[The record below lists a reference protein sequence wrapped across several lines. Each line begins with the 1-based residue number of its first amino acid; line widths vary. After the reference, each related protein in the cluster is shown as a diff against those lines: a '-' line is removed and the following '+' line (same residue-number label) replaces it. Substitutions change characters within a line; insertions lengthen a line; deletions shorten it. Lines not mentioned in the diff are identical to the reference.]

1 MKSAVNGF
9 LVGVLLVLVSF
20 FTAPSALCSTMDT
33 LSFENLTLEVGRGFG
48 DTWNRYAWSME
59 ELGGKVYVGTWSVNL
74 DIAGIISA
82 VSSGDIDLSGT
93 GDPLSLMYK
102 FMKST
107 GGEIWRNDGGTNWE
121 QVYDAESS
129 EVGFRKMVECNGTLY
144 AGSVNSDGCKILY
157 SSTGDNGSWESL
169 TGGPMTNPENVSIRA
184 MIAQDGMLIV
194 GTENNSNTGGE
205 LWVYTGNNT
214 TNNTNNGSSWYQIGA
229 GEFDGDPSVAELAF
243 YGGSLYVGTWDFDDK
258 FKLFQ
263 ISKPETNGDNGSIV
277 TLNSAGCIIT
287 DVTPIFDGFDD
298 LSNLGVMKLIEYDGK
313 LYLGTVNYENGFTL
327 LCTEDTSDREGWK
340 VITTNGLGDPSNA
353 YSWAMEEW
361 NGKLYLGTFNDGLYS
376 GIYDPVPIPLDGRGQ
391 LWCSADGENWSQVV
405 DDGFGSR
412 FNYGIRTMTVTSDNR
427 LVLGTASNFI
437 IPDPSILD
445 PYFMSMLSNIDGVD
459 VTALSAQLASICTDN
474 WIGAEVWAT
483 KNGSQAPVPEPAT
496 ILLLG
501 IGLAGLAKF
510 RIRFNKG

>member
-1 MKSAVNGF
+1 MMKSAVNGF
-9 LVGVLLVLVSF
+9 LVGSLLVLVSF
-20 FTAPSALCSTMDT
+20 FIAPSAQCSTMDT
-33 LSFENLTLEVGRGFG
+33 LSFENLTQDVGRGFG

-59 ELGGKVYVGTWSVNL
+59 ELGGKVYVGTWSVSL
-74 DIAGIISA
+74 DIAGIFSA
-82 VSSGDIDLSGT
+82 VSSGDIDFSGT
-93 GDPLSLMYK
+93 GDPLSLMYT

-121 QVYDAESS
+121 QVYDAEPD
-129 EVGFRKMVECNGTLY
+129 EVGFRKMVTVEHDGTQTLY
-144 AGSVNSDGCKILY
+144 VGSVNSEGCKILY
-157 SSTGDNGSWESL
+157 SSTGNETDWDTLE
-169 TGGPMTNPENVSIRA
+169 GGPMDNPENVSIRA

-194 GTENNSNTGGE
+194 GTENNSNSGGE
-205 LWVYTGNNT
+205 LWVYNP
-214 TNNTNNGSSWYQIGA
+214 NNTNGATVNGSEWCQIGA
-229 GEFDGDPSVAELAF
+229 GEFDGDPSLAELAF
-243 YGGSLYVGTWDFDDK
+243 YNGELYVGTWDFDDK
-258 FKLFQ
+258 FKLF
-263 ISKPETNGDNGSIV
+263 KVCEADGGYNVN
-277 TLNSAGCIIT
+277 
-287 DVTPIFDGFDD
+287 DVTPIFDGCDD
-298 LSNLGVMKLIEYDGK
+298 LSNLGVMKLIEYDGR

-327 LCTEDTSDREGWK
+327 LCTEDTSDRNGWT

-361 NGKLYLGTFNDGLYS
+361 NDKLYLGTFNDGLFS

-391 LWCSADGENWSQVV
+391 LWCSDGTNWSQVV

-427 LVLGTASNFI
+427 LVLGTASNMM
-437 IPDPSILD
+437 IPDPSIIN
-445 PYFMSMLSNIDGVD
+445 PYFMSLLGNIDGVD
-459 VTALSAQLASICTDN
+459 ITALSSQLASLSSDN

-510 RIRFNKG
+510 RIKFNKG